1 VEVFRLSSAKY
12 PNDLSGTSAK
22 IHGGRWN
29 RKGDAELYTAGT
41 RTLALVEVLVHTTNA
56 FLPLN
61 YQLITIYIP
70 DDSILTITS
79 KSLPEDWNNIEP
91 SDSTAIVSSD
101 WLKAN
106 EYLTLRVP
114 SVVVEGEYNYL
125 INPAHAD
132 FMKVR
137 VLQNE
142 AFNFDN
148 RLINKKSD

>member
-1 VEVFRLSSAKY
+1 MEVFRLSSAKY
-12 PNDLSGTSAK
+12 ANDLSGTGAK

-29 RKGDAELYTAGT
+29 RKGDAILYTAGT
-41 RTLALVEVLVHTTNA
+41 RALALVEVLVHTTNA

-70 DDSILTITS
+70 DDSILTIPN

-91 SDSTAIVSSD
+91 SDSTAMVSSD
-101 WLKAN
+101 WLN
-106 EYLTLRVP
+106 DSQYLTLRVP

-132 FMKVR
+132 FTKVKILR
-137 VLQNE
+137 NE

-148 RLINKKSD
+148 RLIKQK

>member
-1 VEVFRLSSAKY
+1 MEVFRLSSSKY
-12 PNDLSGTSAK
+12 ANDLSGTGAK

-29 RKGDAELYTAGT
+29 RKGNAVLYTAGT
-41 RTLALVEVLVHTTNA
+41 RALALVEVLVHTTNA

-70 DDSILTITS
+70 DDSILTIPT

-91 SDSTAIVSSD
+91 SDSTTKISAS
-101 WLKAN
+101 WLSAA

-114 SVVVEGEYNYL
+114 SVVVEGEYNFL
-125 INPAHAD
+125 INPAHPD
-132 FMKVR
+132 FSKVK
-137 VLQNE
+137 VLCSE

-148 RLINKKSD
+148 RLIKQK